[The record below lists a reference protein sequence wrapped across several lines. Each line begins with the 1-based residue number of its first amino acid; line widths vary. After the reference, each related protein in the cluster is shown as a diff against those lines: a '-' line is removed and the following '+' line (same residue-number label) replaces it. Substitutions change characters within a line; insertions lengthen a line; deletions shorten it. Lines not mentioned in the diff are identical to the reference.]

1 MGSKVAKKRRKR
13 RTFTDEYR
21 AEVIRLVETSGKGIG
36 QIASDL
42 DLTETTVRAWVK
54 ASKETSVSKIENQ
67 QQDFEAENRELR
79 KRIKVLEMEREIL
92 KKAAA
97 FFAKENS

>member
-1 MGSKVAKKRRKR
+1 MGVPVTKKRRKR

-21 AEVIRLVETSGKGIG
+21 AEVVRLVETSGRSIG
-36 QIASDL
+36 QIAADL
-42 DLTETTVRAWVK
+42 DLTESAVRNWVK
-54 ASKETSVSKIENQ
+54 AAHEGSASETVDQ
-67 QQDFEAENRELR
+67 QPDLEAENRELR

>member
-1 MGSKVAKKRRKR
+1 MAKRRKR
-13 RTFTDEYR
+13 RIFTDEYK
-21 AEVIRLVETSGKGIG
+21 AEVVQLVTTSDKPLA
-36 QIASDL
+36 QIARDL
-42 DLTETTVRAWVK
+42 DLTVSVVRNWVAKSK
-54 ASKETSVSKIENQ
+54 ANAKPQAQAAEN
-67 QQDFEAENRELR
+67 DYEAENKALR